1 MTTPLQARRWVAAA
15 RPLARAMLRGLAM
28 ITIAALLILAL
39 LPAALVAAGPGVPF
53 AG

>member
-1 MTTPLQARRWVAAA
+1 MTTPLEARRWVAAA
-15 RPLARAMLRGLAM
+15 KPLATAMARGLAM

-39 LPAALVAAGPGVPF
+39 LPAALRAAGPGLPI

>member
-1 MTTPLQARRWVAAA
+1 MTAVLEARRWIAAA

-28 ITIAALLILAL
+28 ITIAALLILNL
-39 LPAALVAAGPGVPF
+39 LPAALGAAAPGVPI